1 MKSILYARLHPHSVH
16 DGRHADRD
24 HDDQADRDDRNLH
37 PLTRGGQVAP
47 GAGTFHL
54 AARL

>member
-1 MKSILYARLHPHSVH
+1 MLVIQILFMMVGMLILITMIMPIVMIEIFTLS
-16 DGRHADRD
+16 
-24 HDDQADRDDRNLH
+24 
-37 PLTRGGQVAP
+37 PEVAP